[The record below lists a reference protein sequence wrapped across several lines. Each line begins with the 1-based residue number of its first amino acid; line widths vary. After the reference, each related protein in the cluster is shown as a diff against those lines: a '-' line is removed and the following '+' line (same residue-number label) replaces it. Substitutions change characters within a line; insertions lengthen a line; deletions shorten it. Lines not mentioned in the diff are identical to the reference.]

1 MSYDL
6 LEGWDVFNAADRRAF
21 WKELEEDAPLV
32 VTLGPECKVFSQMR
46 RISLDKMDPKTKWE
60 AEMRGVFQLHFA
72 AQVARFQWER
82 GRLFLLEHPAYASS
96 WSTNIMKEMLSWR
109 GVRIILADQCMMG
122 LQVHPDG
129 PSRKRTG
136 FIGNCDIIL
145 DCLKVFQCNCKHHH
159 ITLERG
165 KLCRKAQVYPPGLCR
180 AVARGLLE
188 TVSFLVEQ

>member
-1 MSYDL
+1 
-6 LEGWDVFNAADRRAF
+6 
-21 WKELEEDAPLV
+21 
-32 VTLGPECKVFSQMR
+32 
-46 RISLDKMDPKTKWE
+46 
-60 AEMRGVFQLHFA
+60 
-72 AQVARFQWER
+72 
-82 GRLFLLEHPAYASS
+82 
-96 WSTNIMKEMLSWR
+96 MKEMLSSS

-145 DCLKVFQCNCKHHH
+145 DRLKVFLCNGKHHH
-159 ITLERG
+159 LTLEG
-165 KLCRKAQVYPPGLCR
+165 GNILRKAQVYPPGLCR